1 MHSYLIKVNEI
12 MLGKLT
18 EYLDKILGLK
28 LVIHNE
34 NQPPINIPSI
44 YRHSFFIRMVSIE
57 DISALIL
64 EPREKSIELPTLIS
78 RVENFEAKIGIPCI
92 LLIDKIDSISRR
104 QFVSKR
110 RSFIVP
116 DRQVYLPFIGTCFSE
131 RGLSAR
137 KEQGSLSPSAQLLI
151 LYHLQKET
159 LEGISFGSISDKLG
173 YSLKTVS
180 LIATEL
186 KDLDICQHIHL
197 DSKTKSLE
205 FKSKDKRQLWN
216 NVLPYLSS
224 PIHKVVYTYP
234 EDAENLER
242 YSCYDNALAHYTD
255 IIGSS
260 QRCYAVD
267 KRSISVN
274 SIGIKSDLNFIGAV
288 RLELWKYNPSILA
301 ENGIIDPLS
310 MCLCYKD
317 DDNERVLGEINK
329 LVDKIL

>member
-1 MHSYLIKVNEI
+1 MHSYLIRVNVI

-34 NQPPINIPSI
+34 NQPPINVPSI
-44 YRHSFFIRMVSIE
+44 YGHSFFIRMVSIE

-110 RSFIVP
+110 RSFIVL

-159 LEGISFGSISDKLG
+159 LEGIPFGSISDKLG

>member
-1 MHSYLIKVNEI
+1 
-12 MLGKLT
+12 
-18 EYLDKILGLK
+18 
-28 LVIHNE
+28 
-34 NQPPINIPSI
+34 
-44 YRHSFFIRMVSIE
+44 
-57 DISALIL
+57 
-64 EPREKSIELPTLIS
+64 
-78 RVENFEAKIGIPCI
+78 
-92 LLIDKIDSISRR
+92 
-104 QFVSKR
+104 
-110 RSFIVP
+110 
-116 DRQVYLPFIGTCFSE
+116 
-131 RGLSAR
+131 
-137 KEQGSLSPSAQLLI
+137 LI

-159 LEGISFGSISDKLG
+159 LEGIPFGSISDRLG

-186 KDLDICQHIHL
+186 KDLDICQHIQL

-234 EDAENLER
+234 EDVENIER

-255 IIGSS
+255 IIDSS

-301 ENGIIDPLS
+301 EDGIIDPLS
-310 MCLCYKD
+310 MYLCYKD

>member
-1 MHSYLIKVNEI
+1 MHSYLIRVNVI

-34 NQPPINIPSI
+34 NQPPINVPSI
-44 YRHSFFIRMVSIE
+44 YGHSFFIRMVSIE

-78 RVENFEAKIGIPCI
+78 RVDNFEAKIGIPCI

-110 RSFIVP
+110 RSFIVL

-159 LEGISFGSISDKLG
+159 LEGIPFGSISDKLG

-255 IIGSS
+255 IIDSS